1 MRAAELVARAGH
13 PLAARALM
21 ARRGKN
27 DRRDFISRSGAR
39 AGCAF
44 VHEPLGLAQHPA
56 GDGPSRTMA
65 KPRRDAGDLARW
77 LPLEPPAADSTG
89 IVFCA
94 TVFKEAISK
103 PKQPSTARSA
113 GGALL
118 LVGAGMR
125 SRQHPTHPC
134 AVGRGDARVYGVDH
148 CVVASRMAARHAPD
162 TCDRIFVRRA
172 GRSECMTGL
181 LVVES
186 FHVRRVRDVAP
197 GVGVRA

>member
-44 VHEPLGLAQHPA
+44 VLEPLGLAQHPA

-65 KPRRDAGDLARW
+65 KPQRDAGDLARW
-77 LPLEPPAADSTG
+77 LPLDPPAADSTG

-94 TVFKEAISK
+94 TVFREAISK
-103 PKQPSTARSA
+103 PKQPSTARS
-113 GGALL
+113 GW
-118 LVGAGMR
+118 
-125 SRQHPTHPC
+125 
-134 AVGRGDARVYGVDH
+134 
-148 CVVASRMAARHAPD
+148 
-162 TCDRIFVRRA
+162 
-172 GRSECMTGL
+172 
-181 LVVES
+181 
-186 FHVRRVRDVAP
+186 
-197 GVGVRA
+197 GVRCCSWAQACAAANIQHTPALSGVVMLVSMV